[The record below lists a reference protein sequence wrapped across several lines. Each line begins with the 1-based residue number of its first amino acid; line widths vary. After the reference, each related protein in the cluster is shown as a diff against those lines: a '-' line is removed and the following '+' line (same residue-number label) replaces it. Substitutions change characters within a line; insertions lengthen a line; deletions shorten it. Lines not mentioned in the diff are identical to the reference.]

1 MKRITYDLHIH
12 SCLSPC
18 GSDDSTPANIVGMA
32 IVAGLDAIAITDH
45 NSCLNVSAAME
56 LGEAYGVTVI
66 PGMELTT
73 AEEVHVLSYIKEMEK
88 AMAVSRY
95 VYENTPSIQKKPEFF
110 GHQLVVDSD
119 DNVIREENQLLT
131 VASNIS
137 FDYVQRILNDYD
149 GLMVPAHINKATTS
163 LLSNLGMLPENPDF
177 TAVEIQTTDKIPE
190 LTENYPYLQKC
201 HILTSSDAHYL
212 KDIQDPVH
220 VLHAEENTA
229 ESIVDALSCYIQ

>member
-32 IVAGLDAIAITDH
+32 IVAGLDAISITDH

-73 AEEVHVLSYIKEMEK
+73 SEEVHVLCYFKELEK
-88 AMAVSRY
+88 AMAFNRY
-95 VYENTPSIQKKPEFF
+95 VSENTPAIQNKPEFF
-110 GHQLVVDSD
+110 GHQPVVDSD

-177 TAVEIQTTDKIPE
+177 TAVEIQATDKIPE

>member
-32 IVAGLDAIAITDH
+32 VVAGLDAIAITDH
-45 NSCLNVSAAME
+45 NSCLNVPAAME
-56 LGEAYGVTVI
+56 LGEAYGVSVI

-73 AEEVHVLSYIKEMEK
+73 SEEVHVLCYFKELEK
-88 AMAVSRY
+88 AMAFSRY
-95 VYENTPSIQKKPEFF
+95 VSENTPAIQNKPEFF
-110 GHQLVVDSD
+110 GHQLGVDSD
-119 DNVIREENQLLT
+119 DNVIREEDQLLT

>member
-45 NSCLNVSAAME
+45 NSCLNVSVAME

-73 AEEVHVLSYIKEMEK
+73 SEEVHVLCYFKELEK
-88 AMAVSRY
+88 AMAFSRY
-95 VYENTPSIQKKPEFF
+95 VSENTPAIQNKPEFF
-110 GHQLVVDSD
+110 GHQLIVDSD

-163 LLSNLGMLPENPDF
+163 LISNLGMLPENPDF

-190 LTENYPYLQKC
+190 LTEKYPYLQKC

-212 KDIQDPVH
+212 KDIQNPVH

>member
-1 MKRITYDLHIH
+1 
-12 SCLSPC
+12 
-18 GSDDSTPANIVGMA
+18 MA
-32 IVAGLDAIAITDH
+32 F
-45 NSCLNVSAAME
+45 
-56 LGEAYGVTVI
+56 
-66 PGMELTT
+66 
-73 AEEVHVLSYIKEMEK
+73 
-88 AMAVSRY
+88 SRY
-95 VYENTPSIQKKPEFF
+95 VSENTPAIQNKPEFF

-119 DNVIREENQLLT
+119 DNVIREEDQLLT

>member
-73 AEEVHVLSYIKEMEK
+73 SEEVHVLCYFKELEK
-88 AMAVSRY
+88 AMAFSRY
-95 VYENTPSIQKKPEFF
+95 VSENTPAIQNKPEFF
-110 GHQLVVDSD
+110 GHQLVVGSD